1 VLEFTEGS
9 WLEYWYDWY
18 LAIPAL
24 LVAAYLTLRTT
35 FSMPWTSRNAL
46 IARVLTLLGTVLVAV
61 VVLDIFE
68 IETVPLDT
76 FDDDDIYGYLSVGGA
91 AAATLIS
98 LIGMFAYRG
107 GRGRRRKKMK
117 DETIE
122 EAPSEQEELMAD
134 LAEIAQESSP
144 TDTMVLSTVGGPMAW
159 LVVRS
164 GGEPGSIIELAG
176 EGMIVGRDS
185 SSEVHLDHP

>member
-1 VLEFTEGS
+1 MLEFTDGS

-18 LAIPAL
+18 LAVPVL
-24 LVAAYLTLRTT
+24 LVAAYLTLRST

-46 IARVLTLLGTVLVAV
+46 IARVLTLLGTVLVAI

-91 AAATLIS
+91 AATLIS

-107 GRGRRRKKMK
+107 GRGRRPKN
-117 DETIE
+117 E
-122 EAPSEQEELMAD
+122 EGGAD
-134 LAEIAQESSP
+134 R
-144 TDTMVLSTVGGPMAW
+144 GGP
-159 LVVRS
+159 
-164 GGEPGSIIELAG
+164 I
-176 EGMIVGRDS
+176 GRGRADG
-185 SSEVHLDHP
+185 